1 MLQAG
6 YCHERGVVEEDM
18 SAGDRDR
25 EIQIR
30 ECCPGKAEEGERRGE
45 LCVYELHLCI
55 EMRHLPVYIP

>member
-1 MLQAG
+1 M
-6 YCHERGVVEEDM
+6 EEATCM
-18 SAGDRDR
+18 SAGYRDR
-25 EIQIR
+25 EIQVG